1 MNELDL
7 ENLLELGTEMLQRSL
22 GILSLCCLS
31 LPLILHPSVSVDLIS
46 QFHYLYSR
54 KWPHPKIG
62 WESGTIIGFKAPKL
76 SPMRSQS

>member
-62 WESGTIIGFKAPKL
+62 WESGRTNCKVPEAGAG
-76 SPMRSQS
+76 

>member
-7 ENLLELGTEMLQRSL
+7 ENILELGTEMLQRSL

-31 LPLILHPSVSVDLIS
+31 LLLILHPVSVDLIS
-46 QFHYLYSR
+46 QFHYLHSR

-62 WESGTIIGFKAPKL
+62 DGNLVEPTAK
-76 SPMRSQS
+76 SQRQGLVNIA